1 MRGNEGL
8 MNMYSKKSKGDEKLL
23 EFILEEKEN
32 YDKMSEEFKKE
43 ITNKKLKYS
52 VTKLKGYNYLS
63 SIVRQNKEDIPQKN
77 IQKDGG

>member
-1 MRGNEGL
+1 
-8 MNMYSKKSKGDEKLL
+8 
-23 EFILEEKEN
+23 
-32 YDKMSEEFKKE
+32 MSEEFKKE